1 MACISKII
9 SSFDYDCSSGAT
21 GIAEA
26 LFIEKADI
34 ASFTYLSVSGEVSS
48 IVLNSGGVVR
58 LIDTPKRVL
67 VLNTALKVNEGAPNA
82 FTHSGTLTIT
92 ALAPRGSATTS
103 FLTKEIINPMANSSF
118 VIVAKTPG
126 LSGGY
131 VYKIYGLYYGMSAT
145 GLDQSTHDNGGWY
158 TVSFSTPENVIG
170 EDNTVLK
177 GEEYNRL
184 RALAV

>member
-9 SSFDYDCSSGAT
+9 SSFDYDCDSGAT
-21 GIAEA
+21 GIVEA

-34 ASFTYLSVSGEVSS
+34 ASFAYSLTSGEVDK
-48 IVLNSGGVVR
+48 ITLNPGGVVR

-67 VLNTALKVNEGAPNA
+67 VLNSALKVNEGAPNA

-92 ALAPRGSATTS
+92 SIAPRGSRTVP
-103 FLTKEIINPMANSSF
+103 FLYKEILNPMANSSF
-118 VIVAKTPG
+118 VIVAKVPG
-126 LSGGY
+126 FIGDY
-131 VYKIYGLYYGMSAT
+131 IYKVYGLYYGMSAT
-145 GLDQSTHDNGGWY
+145 AIDQSTHDNGGWH

-170 EDNTVLK
+170 EDLEVMASS
-177 GEEYNRL
+177 EYNRL

>member
-9 SSFDYDCSSGAT
+9 SSFDYDCDSGAT
-21 GIAEA
+21 GIVEA

-34 ASFTYLSVSGEVSS
+34 ASFTYSGASGEVDSV
-48 IVLNSGGVVR
+48 VLNSGGTVR

-103 FLTKEIINPMANSSF
+103 FLATEIINPMANSSF
-118 VIVAKTPG
+118 VIAAKTPG
-126 LSGGY
+126 LLGGY
-131 VYKIYGLYYGMSAT
+131 LYKIYGLYYGMSAT
-145 GLDQSTHDNGGWY
+145 GIDQSTHDNGGWY
-158 TVSFSTPENVIG
+158 TISFSTPENVIG
-170 EDNTVLK
+170 EDITLLR
-177 GEEYNRL
+177 GEEYARL